1 MVGWQHFHQGEEGL
15 YDRTVGQRQAFLL
28 HTNCLLLLEMWSQES
43 ASRNTTVRALC
54 LKTVTF
60 EGVLGKFE
68 ITDVQS
74 TFGDFWQSEV
84 TLIPPIACFGRTG
97 AAKVI
102 SLIYR
107 SIQIGNALRQNLT
120 PPGQHI
126 ACRLILAANSWPA
139 HLFTSPLQVSRRQ
152 LLAVLKCPKTCARQN
167 SLLSTCWLGPG
178 HVLPRAT
185 LVLLWS
191 TLYIHTSNQVPEYPG
206 TRVSRYPC
214 STQSTKCFDLQL
226 VSS

>member
-1 MVGWQHFHQGEEGL
+1 
-15 YDRTVGQRQAFLL
+15 
-28 HTNCLLLLEMWSQES
+28 MWSQES

-84 TLIPPIACFGRTG
+84 TLIPPIACFGRAG
-97 AAKVI
+97 PAKVI

-107 SIQIGNALRQNLT
+107 SIQIGHALRQNLT
-120 PPGQHI
+120 PPGQHL
-126 ACRLILAANSWPA
+126 AAANSWLA

-167 SLLSTCWLGPG
+167 NLLSTGRLGPG

-191 TLYIHTSNQVPEYPG
+191 TLYIHTSNQVPEYLG
-206 TRVSRYPC
+206 TRVSRYPL
-214 STQSTKCFDLQL
+214 STQSTKCFNLQL

>member
-1 MVGWQHFHQGEEGL
+1 
-15 YDRTVGQRQAFLL
+15 
-28 HTNCLLLLEMWSQES
+28 MWSQES
-43 ASRNTTVRALC
+43 ASRNTTVRAPC
-54 LKTVTF
+54 FKTVTF

-97 AAKVI
+97 PAKVI

-107 SIQIGNALRQNLT
+107 SIQIGHVLRPKSD

-167 SLLSTCWLGPG
+167 NLLSTCWLGPG